1 MTTVSEHMTPQEP
14 IPPLPVA
21 GDPDSTADSRST
33 SRGPNILIGVATV
46 LAIVT
51 VLSVWARTQVLDT
64 EEWVR
69 LSTELL
75 EQPEVQEALSIYLVE
90 QVYADD
96 KVTTGL
102 QELLPEDLSGLAGPL
117 AGALRGPVTNGVESL
132 LASDRFQQLWE
143 TANREAHRTLVT
155 VLRGEDLA
163 GLSTADGT
171 VMIELRPLVVAAGET
186 VGLPKDRLDAIPPDA
201 GQIVIFESGDLAAVQ
216 GVIATFEFL
225 AWFLFV
231 VVAALYAIAV
241 YLATGRRMKAL
252 RNVGLS
258 LIVVG
263 VVIISAQAIA
273 IRALADALV
282 DPSGRPTADA
292 VGTVG
297 TGLLRQQGWSAVI
310 YGLLIAGFAALRG
323 DRRSAVAT
331 RRTLAPA
338 LNASLG
344 ALAAGIAVFL
354 LLLIWWSPGRA
365 FEGWTTGLLLVALI
379 IGGVAALRAQTQREF
394 PDASFEDVLGGL
406 RNRLTT

>member
-1 MTTVSEHMTPQEP
+1 MATQEP
-14 IPPLPVA
+14 LPPLPVA
-21 GDPDSTADSRST
+21 GGPDSTADSRST

-344 ALAAGIAVFL
+344 ALAGGIAVFL

-365 FEGWTTGLLLVALI
+365 FEAWTTGLLLVALI